1 MSLLQQ
7 DDITTQQDNT
17 TTQQDNKENTTTQQ
31 DNKDN
36 TTTQQDNTTPPV
48 DDAKRNVLC
57 EFFFFFFDRH
67 AIGKTKDFW
76 VYTTIQLYVV
86 ASNMGVLLKL
96 VRACR
101 IWKYYLDYETHAV
114 CVCERERRERETDRQ
129 TKNTYVDIL
138 YYSGLVL
145 NVVNLASVTVSLW

>member
-57 EFFFFFFDRH
+57 EFFFFFLTDTPLEKQRIFE
-67 AIGKTKDFW
+67 
-76 VYTTIQLYVV
+76 YTQLY
-86 ASNMGVLLKL
+86 SCML
-96 VRACR
+96 
-101 IWKYYLDYETHAV
+101 
-114 CVCERERRERETDRQ
+114 
-129 TKNTYVDIL
+129 
-138 YYSGLVL
+138 
-145 NVVNLASVTVSLW
+145 